1 MEPFSPQDPI
11 RKLLDQSR
19 EVSARPNFTQN
30 VVRAARQT
38 PQERGWLAGLRAWWS
53 ENPAKGGLALASGAA
68 VAVMLA
74 FAWMP
79 SQPVDGPSVAASPAP
94 VQVEDLSFVDEMPLL
109 PTAEAAWQGSM
120 ETESLL
126 AVEDTSLLTD
136 SDISYLLY

>member
-19 EVSARPNFTQN
+19 EVGVRPNFTQN
-30 VVRAARQT
+30 VVRTARQT
-38 PQERGWLAGLRAWWS
+38 PQERGWLAGLRAWWG
-53 ENPAKGGLALASGAA
+53 ENPAKVGLALASGAA
-68 VAVMLA
+68 VAVMLT
-74 FAWMP
+74 FAWIP
-79 SQPVDGPSVAASPAP
+79 VQPVAGPSAVAVTTPA
-94 VQVEDLSFVDEMPLL
+94 QVEDLSFADEMPLL
-109 PTAEAAWQGSM
+109 PTAEAAWQGTM

>member
-1 MEPFSPQDPI
+1 MEPFSPQDPV
-11 RKLLDQSR
+11 RKLLDQAR
-19 EVSARPNFTQN
+19 ELNVRPNFTQN

-53 ENPAKGGLALASGAA
+53 DNTVAGGLTVAAGAVA
-68 VAVMLA
+68 AVMLA

-79 SQPVDGPSVAASPAP
+79 GQPADVQAVAAVLTP
-94 VQVEDLSFVDEMPLL
+94 VEDISFVDEMPLL
-109 PTAEAAWQGSM
+109 PTAEAAWQGTM

>member
-1 MEPFSPQDPI
+1 MEPFSHQDPI

-19 EVSARPNFTQN
+19 EVNVRPNFTQN

-38 PQERGWLAGLRAWWS
+38 PQERGWLAGLRSWWS

-68 VAVMLA
+68 AAVMLA

-79 SQPVDGPSVAASPAP
+79 DQPAAGPTLVMVPDP
-94 VQVEDLSFVDEMPLL
+94 VQVDNISFVDEMPLL